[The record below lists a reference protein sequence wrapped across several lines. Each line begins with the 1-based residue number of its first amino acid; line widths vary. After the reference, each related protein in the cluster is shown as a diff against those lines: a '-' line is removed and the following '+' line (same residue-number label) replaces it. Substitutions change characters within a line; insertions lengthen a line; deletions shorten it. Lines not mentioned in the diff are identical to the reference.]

1 MKDRDYY
8 LQCAWRMEREGGSF
22 AYYIAKAFFHAD
34 KDNTERLINA
44 FEDLF
49 ERFAP
54 QQWEGVSK

>member
-1 MKDRDYY
+1 MNKPRDYY
-8 LQCAWRMEREGGSF
+8 LMCAWRMEQEGGSF
-22 AYYIAKAFFHAD
+22 AHHIAKAFFHAD

-54 QQWEGVSK
+54 QQVQDN